1 MRSKTATVVHR
12 IPLTKARHNLGA
24 VIKRVHVNK
33 EYFILERDGIPVAG
47 LMDADELEDYLEA
60 RDPKPQEQIRKSNED
75 IRDGRTRPIEE
86 LLAELAETSKPV
98 AKTKRRRKK

>member
-1 MRSKTATVVHR
+1 MRHKTETTVHR

-60 RDPKPQEQIRKSNED
+60 RDPRLQEQIRDSNED
-75 IRDGRTRPIEE
+75 IRDGRTRPVEDFLSE
-86 LLAELAETSKPV
+86 LDQAAKPV
-98 AKTKRRRKK
+98 AKTGRRRKK

>member
-1 MRSKTATVVHR
+1 MHR

-60 RDPKPQEQIRKSNED
+60 RDPKLQEQIRKSNED
-75 IRDGRTRPIEE
+75 TRAGRTRPVEE
-86 LLAELAETSKPV
+86 FLAELGQTSKPA
-98 AKTKRRRKK
+98 AKTKRRQRK

>member
-1 MRSKTATVVHR
+1 MGTKAATTVHR

-47 LMDADELEDYLEA
+47 MMDADELEDYLEL
-60 RDPKPQEQIRKSNED
+60 RDSKVQEQVRKATMTSVPAEPDRSSNC
-75 IRDGRTRPIEE
+75 
-86 LLAELAETSKPV
+86 LLSSAQ
-98 AKTKRRRKK
+98 RRSQ

>member
-1 MRSKTATVVHR
+1 MGSKTVTIVRR

-47 LMDADELEDYLEA
+47 LMDADEMEDYLEL
-60 RDPKPQEQIRKSNED
+60 RDPKVAEQIRKSRED
-75 IRDGRTRPIEE
+75 VHAGRTRPAAE
-86 LLAELAETSKPV
+86 LLAELAPPV
-98 AKTKRRRKK
+98 KRASRTKRRPKK

>member
-60 RDPKPQEQIRKSNED
+60 RDPKLQKQIRKSNED
-75 IRDGRTRPIEE
+75 RAGRTRPIEE

-98 AKTKRRRKK
+98 AKTKRRQKK

>member
-1 MRSKTATVVHR
+1 MRSKTANTVYR

-47 LMDADELEDYLEA
+47 LMDADEFEDYLEL
-60 RDPKPQEQIRKSNED
+60 RDPKVQAHIKKSAEEH
-75 IRDGRTRPIEE
+75 RAGKGRPVREF
-86 LLAELAETSKPV
+86 LAEPRAEPR
-98 AKTKRRRKK
+98 KRRPRSKG

>member
-1 MRSKTATVVHR
+1 MRRNRQATVHR

-47 LMDADELEDYLEA
+47 LMDVDELEDYLDA
-60 RDPKPQEQIRKSNED
+60 RDPEVRERIRESNED
-75 IRDGRTRPIEE
+75 IRAGKTRPVEDF
-86 LLAELAETSKPV
+86 LAELGQPATRV
-98 AKTKRRRKK
+98 AKPRQRRKQ